1 MKTIR
6 IIVAGSRKF
15 TDKEFIFDKLDTMLE
30 NYEKDDI
37 EFISGMAHT
46 GPDAI
51 IFEYAES
58 RGYPKPKEFPADWD
72 NLGKSAGYVRNVEM
86 AKYGTHAAIF
96 WDGESKGS
104 AHMFDIAL
112 QYRLTVKRYIV
123 KG

>member
-15 TDKEFIFDKLDTMLE
+15 TDKEFIFEKLDKMLE

-37 EFISGMAHT
+37 EFISGMART

-86 AKYGTHAAIF
+86 AKYGTHAAIL
-96 WDGESKGS
+96 SLI
-104 AHMFDIAL
+104 HI
-112 QYRLTVKRYIV
+112 
-123 KG
+123 